1 MALVAV
7 YSGVLALKQISGF
20 FVVEGLD
27 IPLDEGE
34 VLAVVIGVAA
44 SALLAGTGRYVV
56 GRVKTLVRGNAA
68 ADFGVAFHAFEGC
81 LAAKLVT
88 AHTVGGSIQRLV
100 RPR

>member
-1 MALVAV
+1 
-7 YSGVLALKQISGF
+7 VLALKQISGF

-34 VLAVVIGVAA
+34 ILAVVIGVAA
-44 SALLAGTGRYVV
+44 GAFTAGADGYVV
-56 GRVKTLVRGNAA
+56 GRVKTLVGRNAA
-68 ADFGVAFHAFEGC
+68 AYFGVAFDAFEGC

-88 AHTVGGSIQRLV
+88 AHTVGRSTERLV